1 MKKKYFELSAFNKN
15 KNLIGSDDLSE
26 FIADRVY

>member
-1 MKKKYFELSAFNKN
+1 MKKKYFELSTFNKN